1 MAGAVLA
8 EDIAR
13 WAGMSRWC
21 GLASVA
27 AGVLM
32 VVATLLH
39 PSRET
44 ATTIVATESRLVA
57 AHVVYTLRVV
67 GDSRVVAP
75 NRWPHE
81 RARQEVEA
89 PKRALDG
96 METRRDNIIP
106 RGALAEGNINSS
118 DRIVVEL
125 LRPPDM
131 PQMIMIR
138 WPQHSTMVAPTRFP
152 STASEIARLFA
163 RASTELT
170 WIKARRL

>member
-1 MAGAVLA
+1 VGRYVEMVRVGFGGCRCVDGRRDPA
-8 EDIAR
+8 
-13 WAGMSRWC
+13 
-21 GLASVA
+21 AS
-27 AGVLM
+27 
-32 VVATLLH
+32 
-39 PSRET
+39 
-44 ATTIVATESRLVA
+44 ESRDRYDDCCHRVEA
-57 AHVVYTLRVV
+57 GRGACRVQLRVV

-118 DRIVVEL
+118 DHIVVEL

-138 WPQHSTMVAPTRFP
+138 WPQHSTMVAPTRFT